1 MAFATVLVLVG
12 EEVFLGKSLSSITSS
27 VLASVELLATEILT
41 AELVAVELV
50 VAAVVRVVVVDG
62 TVVVVV
68 GCVVV
73 GCVVVGCVVVG
84 CVVVGCVVTVGGGV
98 GLVVIVD
105 SESAFPISGT
115 VVLEVDKVVL
125 VGGSVDCVKTA
136 ISRSLCFSVED
147 IIDNVEVMSGNPVVV
162 KSIC

>member
-73 GCVVVGCVVVG
+73 GCVVVGCVV
-84 CVVVGCVVTVGGGV
+84 TVGGGV

-105 SESAFPISGT
+105 SESAFPISGI

-125 VGGSVDCVKTA
+125 VGGSVDCVKTTDDA